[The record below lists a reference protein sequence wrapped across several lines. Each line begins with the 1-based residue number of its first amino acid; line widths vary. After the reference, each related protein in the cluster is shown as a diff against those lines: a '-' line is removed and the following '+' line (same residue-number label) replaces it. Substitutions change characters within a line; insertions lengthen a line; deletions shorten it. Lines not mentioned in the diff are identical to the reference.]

1 MRHIALSGPVD
12 LEGFRRAARELM
24 WAQVPPEQISW
35 HSDVGATQDL
45 FASSS
50 VAPVDPII
58 PTVCS
63 AEAAEA
69 IRVPPE
75 FSSLCASVILHN
87 DPNRFGLLYR
97 LLWRLKIEPG
107 LRHDPLDA
115 DWLQAQRMA
124 QAVRRDMHKMKAF
137 VRFRVVADSGDDP
150 LHDPQHGALHIA
162 WFEPEHYTLEATA
175 PFFVR
180 RFTQM
185 RWAILTPESSAAWDG
200 QALTFGPGAKKQDM
214 PPADAGEALWL
225 TYYQHIFNPAR
236 LKLKMMQ
243 KEMPRRYWKNLP
255 EAQFIS
261 ELAAG
266 ATQRRTQMV
275 EAAPGIPTRRIPAY
289 SKPGSGLTYAPAL
302 PSSTVAPHKI
312 PMPMASNTNA
322 VTTPDSVDGGTPAS
336 SK

>member
-1 MRHIALSGPVD
+1 MRHVALSGPVD
-12 LEGFRRAARELM
+12 LEGFRHAARELLV
-24 WAQVPPEQISW
+24 ALVPPEKITW
-35 HSDVGATQDL
+35 HSGAEPTQDL

-50 VAPVDPII
+50 VAPVATPACQMANTQTI
-58 PTVCS
+58 TQM
-63 AEAAEA
+63 

-75 FSSLCASVILHN
+75 FASLCASVILHS

-97 LLWRLKIEPG
+97 LLWRLKTEPG

-137 VRFRVVADSGDDP
+137 VRFRVVQFPEMAADANSS
-150 LHDPQHGALHIA
+150 LHIA
-162 WFEPEHYTLEATA
+162 WFEPAHHTLEATA

-185 RWAILTPESSAAWDG
+185 RWAILTPECSAVWDG
-200 QALTFGPGAKKQDM
+200 QALTFGPGGQKQDL

-225 TYYQHIFNPAR
+225 TYYQNIFNPAR

-243 KEMPRRYWKNLP
+243 KEMPKRYWKNLP

-261 ELAAG
+261 QLS
-266 ATQRRTQMV
+266 ATASERRTRMV
-275 EAAPGIPTRRIPAY
+275 DAAPSAPARRIPAY
-289 SKPGSGLTYAPAL
+289 
-302 PSSTVAPHKI
+302 HK
-312 PMPMASNTNA
+312 
-322 VTTPDSVDGGTPAS
+322 PAS
-336 SK
+336 QWD

>member
-1 MRHIALSGPVD
+1 MRNFSLSGPVD
-12 LEGFRRAARELM
+12 LAGFRRAARGLLM
-24 WAQVPPEQISW
+24 AQVPPEQISW
-35 HSDVGATQDL
+35 HSSTDATQDL
-45 FASSS
+45 FSSDDAMQFEPPPPAGET
-50 VAPVDPII
+50 APAV
-58 PTVCS
+58 
-63 AEAAEA
+63 
-69 IRVPPE
+69 RVPPE
-75 FSSLCASVILHN
+75 FASLCASVILHR

-97 LLWRLKIEPG
+97 LLWRLKTEAG
-107 LRHDPLDA
+107 LRHDPLDV
-115 DWLQAQRMA
+115 DWLQAQHMA

-137 VRFRVVADSGDDP
+137 VRFRVVADGGDEP
-150 LHDPQHGALHIA
+150 LHGSLHIA
-162 WFEPEHYTLEATA
+162 WFEPEHHTLEATA

-200 QALTFGPGAKKQDM
+200 QALTFGPGATKQDM

-243 KEMPRRYWKNLP
+243 KEMPQRYWKNLP

-275 EAAPGIPTRRIPAY
+275 DAAPSVPTRRIPPY
-289 SKPGSGLTYAPAL
+289 SKPTRNK
-302 PSSTVAPHKI
+302 PSS
-312 PMPMASNTNA
+312 
-322 VTTPDSVDGGTPAS
+322 G
-336 SK
+336 